1 MGDSKRQVLRR
12 RVVLTVSSELDEVLG
27 RIAVAY
33 SKPKATVITDIL
45 MDSLPSLKKI
55 ATVSEKLKLL
65 QRGVTGLWKRAPHGN

>member
-1 MGDSKRQVLRR
+1 MGDLKREALRC

-45 MDSLPSLKKI
+45 NDAIPSLKKI
-55 ATVSEKLKLL
+55 ATVAERLKVV
-65 QRGVTGLWKRAPHGN
+65 QQGVANLWRRAPHGS